1 MISGDR
7 MNMMPTLSVMAKA
20 VNTHV
25 HDLLFLISLQEFQA
39 NDFNFVINEI
49 FVQNFDNFEKIK

>member
-1 MISGDR
+1 

-25 HDLLFLISLQEFQA
+25 HDLLFLIRLQEFQA
-39 NDFNFVINEI
+39 NDFHFVINGI
-49 FVQNFDNFEKIK
+49 FCAEF